1 MVFLFAWEPAVALLL
16 FGHVEQKAAHAWVS
30 NTCTKNRHK
39 SRKSNAL
46 YRIIRWN
53 RIFSFPKKFR
63 LHRAREFQSV
73 IQFKHSVSR
82 QLLQLYLKP
91 NKSDF
96 PRLGLVVA
104 RKVAQNA
111 VKRNKLKRVLR
122 EVFRLHRHTLG
133 NNDYIFRLRNLPKG
147 TKIAPAGIVK
157 EAEILMLKAKQCD
170 NC

>member
-1 MVFLFAWEPAVALLL
+1 MVFLFAWEPVVALLL
-16 FGHVEQKAAHAWVS
+16 FEHVEQKAVHVWVS
-30 NTCTKNRHK
+30 KPRTW
-39 SRKSNAL
+39 SRLEVEKTAF
-46 YRIIRWN
+46 YRTIRWK

-63 LHRAREFQSV
+63 LHQASEFQSV
-73 IQFKHSVSR
+73 IQFKHSVSC

-91 NKSDF
+91 NRSNF